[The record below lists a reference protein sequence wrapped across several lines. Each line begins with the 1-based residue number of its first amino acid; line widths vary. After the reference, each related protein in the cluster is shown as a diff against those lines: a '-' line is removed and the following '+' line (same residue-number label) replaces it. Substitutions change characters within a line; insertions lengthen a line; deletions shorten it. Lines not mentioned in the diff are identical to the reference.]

1 MFESQCIEI
10 YDEFVM
16 SDEVVIHYV
25 FNSLEHTCLMN
36 MDGGDLLICEFV
48 LN

>member
-1 MFESQCIEI
+1 MFESECIEI
-10 YDEFVM
+10 YGEFMMDELL
-16 SDEVVIHYV
+16 IHYRL
-25 FNSLEHTCLMN
+25 NSVEHTCLMN